1 MAEFMQAQWKQNLG
15 ITVPLRSM
23 EFKTFM
29 GARASMDYKG
39 LAFGGWSADYMDPF
53 TFLNLFYTP
62 ENDNCTGWWD
72 KKYVE
77 MLDEANRIP
86 DRQKRFD
93 QLARAEQFMIDN
105 QPIIPI
111 ETGAVNWVKKP
122 YVKGMYPNAGSLF
135 PWKYVYIER
144 DRAKWDYATPSM
156 TE

>member
-1 MAEFMQAQWKQNLG
+1 
-15 ITVPLRSM
+15 M
-23 EFKTFM
+23 ESKTFF
-29 GARASMDYKG
+29 GARAALDYKG

-62 ENDNCTGWWD
+62 ENDNCSGWWD
-72 KKYVE
+72 KKYVDL
-77 MLDEANRIP
+77 LDEANRIP
-86 DRQKRFD
+86 DRQKRFEL
-93 QLARAEQFMIDN
+93 LAKAEQFMMDN

-144 DRAKWDYATPSM
+144 DPSKWDYGTPSLA
-156 TE
+156 E